1 MPWKARDPVDLR
13 MEFVTRR
20 RKGERMAD
28 LCREFGI
35 SRKTGHK
42 IWNRFKDVGVE
53 GLFDASR
60 APRRIP
66 HKTADELVELVVA
79 ERRKHPTWGPKKLK
93 SMIESSGILLP
104 SAATLY
110 TVLRKRG
117 LIEPKKVRVRA
128 APRPTKLRMTTAP
141 NEVWSADY
149 KGQFRLG
156 NGEYCYPLTV
166 TDHFSRFILGCE
178 AMSAIRDETARE
190 CFLALFQEHGVPTAI
205 RTDNGPPFAS
215 TALATLTRLS
225 VLWLRLG
232 IELERIEPGHPE
244 QNGRHERMHR
254 TLKQETTRPAA
265 ENMLQQQERFDA
277 FVAEFNNVRPHESLD
292 MKKPA
297 DFFAPALRR
306 LPAKLP
312 EPSYP
317 LHDDVL
323 RVEENGLLRVMKRK
337 KLFLA
342 TPLKGEHV
350 GIREEDDGRFLITFM
365 SLDLGHASADG
376 TKFTPLTS

>member
-1 MPWKARDPVDLR
+1 MPWKARNPVDLR

-20 RKGERMAD
+20 RKGERMSD
-28 LCREFGI
+28 LCSEFGI

-42 IWNRFKDVGVE
+42 IWNRFKDVGLE
-53 GLFDASR
+53 GLLDASR

-66 HKTADELVELVVA
+66 HKTPDELVELVLA
-79 ERRKHPTWGPKKLK
+79 ERKKHPSWGPRKLK
-93 SMIESSGILLP
+93 SIIESTGVLLP

-110 TVLRKRG
+110 TLLCKHGLVERKKTRLRA
-117 LIEPKKVRVRA
+117 P
-128 APRPTKLRMTTAP
+128 PRPTKLRMTSAP

-156 NGEYCYPLTV
+156 CGQYCYPLTV

-178 AMSAIRDETARE
+178 AMSAISDEAARE
-190 CFLALFQEHGVPTAI
+190 CFVALFREHGLPTAI

-265 ENMLQQQERFDA
+265 DNLLQQQGRFDD
-277 FVAEFNNVRPHESLD
+277 FVAEFNRERPHEALD
-292 MKKPA
+292 MKRPA
-297 DFFAPALRR
+297 DFFLPSTRSMPDRVQEPA
-306 LPAKLP
+306 
-312 EPSYP
+312 YP

-323 RVEENGLLRVMKRK
+323 KVDEKGGIRIFKGKRV
-337 KLFLA
+337 FLCL
-342 TPLKGEHV
+342 PLKGELV
-350 GIREEDDGRFLITFM
+350 GIREEGDGRFLVTFM
-365 SLDLGHASADG
+365 SLDLGHANAEG
-376 TKFTPLTS
+376 TKFVALAS